1 MAIPDVLGDGRRAL
15 PSSGLQA
22 QFIRTLGYVAIS
34 VAICSVVGYPV
45 AYYVARYGGR
55 LKVLLLTLMIAPFWM
70 SYLMRML
77 AWVNLLSV
85 KPDDPGACQPSPAPH
100 PVRDTSRSIGAA
112 ARSPTYTVILGLV
125 YGYIPFFILPLY
137 AALDRIDKSQ
147 LEASRDMGASPAS
160 TFWRVTLPLSK
171 QGILAGAVIITL
183 PMFGDYYTPNLM
195 TASPENTMIGNAI
208 DFALQGGQG
217 QQPKGAA
224 LTLAPVRVHRRAD
237 DLLPRERLASGE
249 GGPAVTTAEA
259 TLPRETALP
268 KVGRLRSFFS
278 NPWGKPRLLSV
289 WTWLYIIWTIAP
301 VLIAVQFSFNNGRSR
316 STFQGFS
323 TAVVRGD
330 LERGV
335 GELRRH
341 VAPGPHAEP
350 QARPAD
356 HADRDGPRR
365 RASPSGSPDG
375 EAAAPAP
382 RTS

>member
-1 MAIPDVLGDGRRAL
+1 MPAPAGGIVGQRRWYYPALAAPGIVWLLLLFIMPFYAIAAVAFGGRDQIFAL
-15 PSSGLQA
+15 PIPAWNPLEWQFATFSATARELVTSGGLQA

-55 LKVLLLTLMIAPFWM
+55 LKILLLTLMIAPFWM

-85 KPDDPGACQPSPAPH
+85 KPDDPGLFNRLLLLTPFVHDPINWSNSPVSH
-100 PVRDTSRSIGAA
+100 L
-112 ARSPTYTVILGLV
+112 TVILGLV

-195 TASPENTMIGNAI
+195 TASPENTMMGNAI
-208 DFALQGGQG
+208 DLALQGGQG

-224 LTLAPVRVHRRAD
+224 LTL
-237 DLLPRERLASGE
+237 
-249 GGPAVTTAEA
+249 
-259 TLPRETALP
+259 
-268 KVGRLRSFFS
+268 
-278 NPWGKPRLLSV
+278 LLSAF
-289 WTWLYIIWTIAP
+289 IAALMIYYL
-301 VLIAVQFSFNNGRSR
+301 VSVSR
-316 STFQGFS
+316 
-323 TAVVRGD
+323 A
-330 LERGV
+330 
-335 GELRRH
+335 
-341 VAPGPHAEP
+341 AK
-350 QARPAD
+350 
-356 HADRDGPRR
+356 
-365 RASPSGSPDG
+365 
-375 EAAAPAP
+375 EAQ
-382 RTS
+382 R